1 MLKVDRPNSVQR
13 MEGRRW
19 RNGGGWGESS
29 RASECRQRCR
39 KTSRLGL
46 EAGCLGRLAEL
57 DLDPPIIDLK
67 RSNQNNLGCPVLSML
82 LK

>member
-1 MLKVDRPNSVQR
+1 VYREWKVEDGE
-13 MEGRRW
+13 MEEVGVNRRV
-19 RNGGGWGESS
+19 RQS
-29 RASECRQRCR
+29 AECRQRCR

-67 RSNQNNLGCPVLSML
+67 RSNQNNLGVLYFSCFL
-82 LK
+82 NEAAK